1 MSNSKAKNIRKI
13 MGYEGSDPVV
23 KRKFKSIKKEYS
35 SLNNQ
40 DKQKFISMVTQ
51 YSQMKCF
58 LWLFLNPFLYIN

>member
-1 MSNSKAKNIRKI
+1 MSNSKAKYIRKI

-40 DKQKFISMVTQ
+40 DKQKFLDNI
-51 YSQMKCF
+51 KR
-58 LWLFLNPFLYIN
+58 LFDAGVGV

>member
-1 MSNSKAKNIRKI
+1 

-40 DKQKFISMVTQ
+40 DKQKFLDNI
-51 YSQMKCF
+51 KR
-58 LWLFLNPFLYIN
+58 LFDAGVGV